1 VRKLSLAALA
11 FAALASPGVAA
22 AHGLGAVKDLPVPLW
37 LFYYGGA
44 IVLVLSFA
52 ALGALWRRPRL
63 EGHLDGRPL
72 SEPLQRFLLSPAL
85 RIAAGTVSFGLFV
98 VVLAACFVGEQ
109 DARVNLGPTF
119 IWVIFWVWL
128 VPVVVVFGNVW
139 RVLSPWRAA
148 ADAAAWL
155 TGRDGH
161 RWTTTPYPERLG
173 RWPAVVLLFL
183 FTALELAYDSPSD
196 PATLGFAAF
205 IYSVITWFGMYVFG
219 REEWSRRGEA
229 FSVYFE
235 LLSRLS
241 PFAVRSEDDGR
252 KRIVVRR
259 PLAGLTQRDAVPGTL
274 AFVAVMLGSVAF
286 DGLSR
291 TARWLV
297 WRYDVVTSGSHG
309 DLLGMLMNLGGLIGM
324 IVLVAAA
331 YLAAVQAAR
340 LFVGGD
346 RPLAE
351 LFLFSLVPIALAYA
365 IAHYFSLLFNQGQ
378 YAVRMASDPFGY
390 GWDLFGT
397 ADFKTQ
403 LSVLSPKTIWY
414 AQVAALV
421 TGHVLGLVLAHDR
434 AIAVFRSARLALRTQ
449 YAMLAL
455 MVVYTVTGL
464 WLLSQG

>member
-1 VRKLSLAALA
+1 MRRLALAAIVLASLAAPD
-11 FAALASPGVAA
+11 AAS

-63 EGHLDGRPL
+63 EGQTDGRPL
-72 SEPLQRFLLSPAL
+72 PEPLQRFLLSRGL
-85 RIAAGTVSFGLFV
+85 RIVAGAVSLALFLI
-98 VVLAACFVGEQ
+98 VLAACFLGEQ

-119 IWVIFWVWL
+119 IYVVFWLWL
-128 VPVVVVFGNVW
+128 VPVVVLLGNVW

-155 TGRDGH
+155 TRRGGQT
-161 RWTTTPYPERLG
+161 WSPASYPQRLG
-173 RWPAVVLLFL
+173 RWPAASLLFL

-196 PATLGFAAF
+196 PATLGFAAV
-205 IYSVITWFGMYVFG
+205 IYSVITWFGMNAYG
-219 REEWSRRGEA
+219 REVWSQRGDA

-241 PFAVRSEDDGR
+241 PFAVRREEDGR
-252 KRIVVRR
+252 RTIVVRR
-259 PLAGLTQRDAVPGTL
+259 PLAGLTERDAVPGTL
-274 AFVAVMLGSVAF
+274 AFVAVMLGSVGF

-297 WRYDVVTSGSHG
+297 WRYDVVTSGSMG
-309 DLLGMLMNLGGLIGM
+309 DLLGMLMNLGGLIAT
-324 IVLVAAA
+324 ILVVAAA
-331 YLAAVQAAR
+331 YLVAIAVAR
-340 LFVGGD
+340 RVSRSDLPLVGLFV
-346 RPLAE
+346 
-351 LFLFSLVPIALAYA
+351 FSLVPIALAYNV
-365 IAHYFSLLFNQGQ
+365 AHYFSLLINQGQ
-378 YAVRMASDPFGY
+378 YAIRLASDPLGR

-397 ADFKTQ
+397 ADFPTK

-434 AIAVFRSARLALRTQ
+434 AVSVFQSARLALRTQ

-455 MVVYTVTGL
+455 MVLYTVGGL

>member
-1 VRKLSLAALA
+1 MRAVVLIAVVLATLVSPEV
-11 FAALASPGVAA
+11 AS

-52 ALGALWRRPRL
+52 ALGALWRKPRL
-63 EGHLDGRPL
+63 EGHLEGRPL
-72 SEPLQRFLLSPAL
+72 PERLQQFLLSRGL
-85 RIAAGTVSFGLFV
+85 RAVAGTVSFALFLI
-98 VVLAACFVGEQ
+98 VLGACFLGEQ
-109 DARVNLGPTF
+109 DDRVNVGPTF
-119 IWVIFWVWL
+119 IWAVFWLGL
-128 VPVVVVFGNVW
+128 VPVVVLLGNVW
-139 RVLSPWRAA
+139 SVLSPWRAA

-155 TGRDGH
+155 TGRGGQN
-161 RWTTTPYPERLG
+161 WSPAPYPERFG
-173 RWPAVVLLFL
+173 RWPAALLLFL

-205 IYSVITWFGMYVFG
+205 IYSVITWFGMYMFG
-219 REEWSRRGEA
+219 REQWCRRGDA

-235 LLSRLS
+235 LLSRMS
-241 PFAVRSEDDGR
+241 PLAVRADESGR
-252 KRIVVRR
+252 RRVVFRR
-259 PLAGLTQRDAVPGTL
+259 PLAGLTERDAVPGTL
-274 AFVAVMLGSVAF
+274 AFVAVMLGSVGF

-297 WRYDVVTSGSHG
+297 WRYDVVTSGSMG
-309 DLLGMLMNLGGLIGM
+309 DLLGMLMNLGGLIAM
-324 IVLVAAA
+324 ITLVASA
-331 YLAAVQAAR
+331 YLGAIAAAQLVSGR
-340 LFVGGD
+340 D
-346 RPLAE
+346 RPLAG
-351 LFLFSLVPIALAYA
+351 LFAFSLVPIALAYNV
-365 IAHYFSLLFNQGQ
+365 AHYFSLLVNQGQ
-378 YAVRMASDPFGY
+378 YAIRMASDPLGH

-397 ADFKTQ
+397 ADFPTK

-434 AIAVFRSARLALRTQ
+434 AISVYRSARLAMRTQ

-455 MVVYTVTGL
+455 MVLYTVGGL